1 MASEFIPVKS
11 AISSNLVAPDPPKE
25 HKAPA
30 PKTEKYTRTYLKYN
44 FGTAERPNLG
54 SPNFELSRCFARVKL
69 NEKGKWKLN
78 VNIKN
83 QEDMKGLNQLYMAS
97 CVAVEKYKAS
107 YGLRSFTAANPGEFR
122 GLYFYIQDKNTGQI
136 SEGSDPIMSFHIDN
150 DSIFK
155 VMDFELDGSGQ
166 MIIDP
171 KTGIPKYT
179 ETPKDWHSLKDT
191 SFECVPI
198 FCFRD
203 LYHNNAAGSLPIPS
217 LYVRSC
223 LLLTPPSKKNSVDSK
238 KSSTVSDILKTASPE
253 ELNALVE
260 YIKKMKMGQSSESS
274 LFEQPSAPTQAP
286 APSQQQPSAPAP
298 QPSVQGFHPG
308 QGGPGPQMYP
318 QGPYQ
323 GYAPQGPPGMGFPQT
338 PAGMGFPQTP
348 SMGHPQFQQP
358 SQMIDLSQFVQPQG
372 PNLSLHKM

>member
-1 MASEFIPVKS
+1 MASEFIPVKF

-25 HKAPA
+25 HKTQP
-30 PKTEKYTRTYLKYN
+30 PKTDKYTRTYLKYN
-44 FGTAERPNLG
+44 FGTPERANLG
-54 SPNFELSRCFARVKL
+54 APNFELSRCFARVKL

-78 VNIKN
+78 VNLKN
-83 QEDMKGLNQLYMAS
+83 QEDLKGLNQLYMAS
-97 CVAVEKYKAS
+97 CVAVEKYKAN

-122 GLYFYIQDKNTGQI
+122 GLYFHIQDKNSGQI
-136 SEGSDPIMSFHIDN
+136 SEGSDPMMSFHIDN
-150 DSIFK
+150 DSVFK
-155 VMDFELDGSGQ
+155 IMEFELDETGN
-166 MIIDP
+166 MIVDA
-171 KTGIPKYT
+171 KTGIPKYS

-238 KSSTVSDILKTASPE
+238 KSTTVSELLKSASAE

-260 YIKKMKMGQSSESS
+260 YMKKMKTGQASEAS
-274 LFEQPSAPTQAP
+274 LFDQPSAPTP
-286 APSQQQPSAPAP
+286 APTPAP
-298 QPSVQGFHPG
+298 QQAPVQTPQPSLQGYH
-308 QGGPGPQMYP
+308 PGPQMYG

-323 GYAPQGPPGMGFPQT
+323 GYTPQGQAPPGMGFPQT
-338 PAGMGFPQTP
+338 P
-348 SMGHPQFQQP
+348 SQFQQP
-358 SQMIDLSQFVQPQG
+358 SQMIDLSQYVQPQG
-372 PNLSLHKM
+372 PNVNLMKM